1 MEHEQLRMTGLG
13 PGPDAMMRIVAYFDG
28 LGESA
33 ADADTVVRRAA
44 ALAQCGVG
52 ARLASGAVV
61 RRGPQGDRP
70 GGQPGGTPAGDRE
83 VWLERTGPAHPLDPV
98 LLDRLSHTLRMLEV
112 RPPSRSDL
120 HLGDP
125 ALVEVLL
132 SDTEQRTDRVRAV
145 ELSGLDPGRD
155 VRVLALYAD
164 RVGPVLELIERLCP
178 GRLVRSA
185 PIDGLTAVLTQ
196 TPVEDRTL
204 CDALHSALADAAPAP
219 PRPAQ
224 GRARGPW
231 IGVGERM
238 SVYAAPTSWAQA
250 RRALRFASS
259 TVYGRR
265 AVAFG
270 RLGPLDLLADV
281 PPGRLLG
288 ARGIAHINALSAT
301 ATGAQDVDTLE
312 AFCVY
317 GSLRRTAAELH
328 VHHSTVASRLARVEA
343 ETDWDLGN
351 SIDRFVATLVLMMRR
366 MALSSA
372 ELAAA
377 EGAAAEG
384 AAADG
389 GTVADGG
396 TGEAGGD
403 TA

>member
-1 MEHEQLRMTGLG
+1 MEHEQLRMSGLG
-13 PGPDAMMRIVAYFDG
+13 SGPESMMRIVAYFDG

-33 ADADTVVRRAA
+33 ADADTVVKHAA
-44 ALAQCGVG
+44 ALAECGTGGRLPSGIVVRYGPLGDRLDGVPQVPDAG
-52 ARLASGAVV
+52 ARPLPEA
-61 RRGPQGDRP
+61 
-70 GGQPGGTPAGDRE
+70 
-83 VWLERTGPAHPLDPV
+83 WLERAGPAHPLDQV
-98 LLDRLSHTLRMLEV
+98 LLDRLLHALRMLDV
-112 RPPSRSDL
+112 RPPARTGL

-132 SDTEQRTDRVRAV
+132 SDDEHRTDRVRAV

-164 RVGPVLELIERLCP
+164 QAGPVVELIERVCP

-185 PIDGLTAVLTQ
+185 PTGGLTAVLTQ
-196 TPVEDRTL
+196 TPVEDRLL
-204 CDALHSALADAAPAP
+204 CDALHTALAAAAPAP
-219 PRPAQ
+219 PRP
-224 GRARGPW
+224 GGGHGPW
-231 IGVGERM
+231 IGIGERM

-281 PPGRLLG
+281 PLGRLLG
-288 ARGIAHINALSAT
+288 ARGIARVNALAAT

-317 GSLRRTAAELH
+317 GSLRRTACELH

-343 ETDWDLGN
+343 ATDWDLGN
-351 SIDRFVATLVLMMRR
+351 SIDRFIATLVLMLRR

-377 EGAAAEG
+377 EGA
-384 AAADG
+384 
-389 GTVADGG
+389 DGG
-396 TGEAGGD
+396 TGHPTG
-403 TA
+403 